1 MSSDLKVTNIKH
13 ASSSSNNL
21 VLASDGN
28 VSITNTLSAGTIGS
42 GVNFPSTMIRQV
54 KVTTTDTVTS
64 TTSSSFTDVTG
75 MSVNIT
81 PTSDSSKIFLLLNF
95 RFANSTSSNNTYQ
108 ILRNSTALDLGG
120 GTGNLGNF
128 NVATF
133 IDTETTLLDTH
144 GVSAGTQVT
153 YKLQVK
159 RSAGT
164 LYINSRFDG
173 GNERNG
179 SIIAMEVL

>member
-1 MSSDLKVTNIKH
+1 MSDLVLGSTTVLSD
-13 ASSSSNNL
+13 SS
-21 VLASDGN
+21 
-28 VSITNTLSAGTIGS
+28 GTPTIQS
-42 GVNFPSTMIRQV
+42 GVEFPTTMIRQV

-75 MSVNIT
+75 MSVDIT
-81 PTSDSSKIFLLLNF
+81 PTSSSSKIFLLVQF
-95 RFANSTSSNNTYQ
+95 RYGNSTSSNNTYQ

-128 NVATF
+128 NTSTF
-133 IDTETTLLDTH
+133 VDTSTTLLDTH
-144 GVSAGTQVT
+144 GVSAGTQIT

-164 LYINSRFDG
+164 LYINGRFDG

-179 SIIAMEVL
+179 SLIAMEVV